1 MHIRPAVLGL
11 VVLSL
16 ASVSRTSAQS
26 TALDTPPTVPSAT
39 PTEPPIPED
48 SVLSVLQNSAPPS
61 VDKSVLSFDDGLKV
75 PLPPGW
81 QTTILDTKA
90 APVPPPGAPPLPPE
104 ALAARPLTLLMHAAP
119 DDAKR
124 LASIAIVRDL
134 TGAGDS
140 EATAK
145 QKTLARL
152 TEIAAERGYKV
163 ERISNKGRADSPN
176 NIVLSEIY
184 GVAGDGRRR
193 IFTCVAVNR
202 AQRPAL
208 RCYWQCD
215 ESDTVSRRQ
224 FDDLINF
231 MTCDGVV
238 IADILWSGAPMATPS
253 TPAVVVTTSETRST
267 SIATATAPGVEGAI
281 SPATAELVAKYR
293 DSLVVIEGE
302 NGTGSG
308 FICKLDDK
316 PWMMTNIHVM
326 ADNPKPRFTTMNGKA
341 LTLGPAFLG
350 VDHDIFKG
358 TLSEASTTL
367 DVMKDIDSNA
377 KIGDPIVV
385 LGNPEGAGVI
395 KPLEGRIVGIGPNLV
410 EVDAPF
416 VPGNSGSPIV
426 HVATGKVIG
435 IATYAIIRKVDFK
448 DKSGVD
454 TTIRRFGYRLDNVTR
469 WEPVNWPVFYAQSA
483 QASKIKATGEEFIE
497 LFKDAREN
505 NMHSTNYENP
515 GIQRALQNLE
525 RTTRG
530 NSRMSSA
537 DQSAVNR
544 QLLSDLRV
552 AAVADINAF
561 DNRTAYDFFRRRVA
575 DEKKFRDDLYAGFTR
590 LIDAN
595 R

>member
-1 MHIRPAVLGL
+1 MQLPA
-11 VVLSL
+11 
-16 ASVSRTSAQS
+16 
-26 TALDTPPTVPSAT
+26 
-39 PTEPPIPED
+39 
-48 SVLSVLQNSAPPS
+48 
-61 VDKSVLSFDDGLKV
+61 
-75 PLPPGW
+75 GW
-81 QTTILDTKA
+81 RTTILDIKA
-90 APVPPPGAPPLPPE
+90 AVPPPAPGATPAAIE
-104 ALAARPLTLLMHAAP
+104 ATSAARPLTLLMHAAP
-119 DDAKR
+119 EDEGR
-124 LASIAIVRDL
+124 SASIAIVRDL

-152 TEIAAERGYKV
+152 TEIAAERGFQV
-163 ERISNKGRADSPN
+163 ERFSNKGRADSPN
-176 NIVLSEIY
+176 NVVLSEIY

-202 AQRPAL
+202 AQRPAI

-215 ESDTVSRRQ
+215 EIDTVSRRQ

-231 MTCDGVV
+231 MSCDGVV
-238 IADILWSGAPMATPS
+238 IADILWSGAPMAVPS
-253 TPAVVVTTSETRST
+253 TPAYVMSTTTT
-267 SIATATAPGVEGAI
+267 EGATVATPNPSASPTPGTEGVI
-281 SPATAELVAKYR
+281 SPATADLVAKYR
-293 DSLVVIEGE
+293 DSLVVIEGDK
-302 NGTGSG
+302 GMGSG
-308 FICKLDDK
+308 FICTMDDK

-326 ADNPKPRFTTMNGKA
+326 ADNPKPRFTTMNGKV
-341 LTLGPAFLG
+341 LTLGPSFLG

-358 TLSEASTTL
+358 TLSGTPPALE
-367 DVMKDIDSNA
+367 VMKSIDSTA

-426 HVATGKVIG
+426 HVATGQVIG

-454 TTIRRFGYRLDNVTR
+454 TTIRRFGYRLDNVAQ

-483 QASKIKATGEEFIE
+483 QAAKIKATGEEFIE
-497 LFKDAREN
+497 LFQDAREN
-505 NMHSTNYENP
+505 KMRSTNYASP
-515 GIQRALQNLE
+515 AIQRALQNLE

-530 NSRMSSA
+530 ASRMSAA
-537 DQSAVNR
+537 DQASANR
-544 QLLSDLRV
+544 QLLSDLRI
-552 AAVADINAF
+552 AARADIMAF
-561 DNRTAYDFFRRRVA
+561 DDRTAYDFFRRRVA
-575 DEKKFRDDLYAGFTR
+575 DEKKFRDDLYESFTR
-590 LIDAN
+590 LIEAN